1 MGEPAGL
8 TQPYRLEY
16 VYKRGLGP
24 VLNAFFNGLK
34 RAQLLGV
41 RGGENE
47 IFCPPS
53 EYHPESAESLT
64 EMVELTGAGE
74 IVHAFWIAQ
83 PLAHHPSKTPFAF
96 ALIRLDQ
103 CSSHFLHIVDT
114 GGDESLACAGLRVR
128 PRWADE
134 RIGSIRDL
142 ESFVPESVDQSC
154 VVMPEGDEL
163 LERLNIP
170 VSLEYQ
176 VRAGRVQSRF
186 LHQLSERKIIGR
198 RSPASQ
204 KVLLPPRGACPQS
217 GELCAA
223 EVEVSDSGTVV
234 AFTVVRIDFPGQ
246 QLKPPYACASVL
258 LDGAD
263 QPILHL
269 LKGLPGSLRIG
280 MRVVAVWRDEALASM
295 QAIDYFCALDEA
307 DAAADTYAEH
317 L

>member
-24 VLNAFFNGLK
+24 VLSAFFNGLK
-34 RAQLLGV
+34 QARLFGV
-41 RGGENE
+41 RGGPGE

-53 EYHPESAESLT
+53 EYHPESAQSLT
-64 EMVELTGAGE
+64 EMVELRGDGE
-74 IVHAFWIAQ
+74 VVQAFWISD
-83 PLAHHPSKTPFAF
+83 PLPHHPLQRPFAF

-103 CSSHFLHIVDT
+103 CSSNFLHIVDT
-114 GGDESLACAGLRVR
+114 DGDESLACAGLRVR
-128 PRWADE
+128 PSWADE
-134 RIGSIRDL
+134 RVGSIRDL
-142 ESFVPESVDQSC
+142 ASFMPESRAQQ
-154 VVMPEGDEL
+154 PTIQPPGDEL
-163 LERLNIP
+163 VERLGIP
-170 VSLEYQ
+170 VLLDYQ
-176 VRAGRVQSRF
+176 VRAGRVQSQF
-186 LHQLSERKIIGR
+186 LRQLRERKIMGR

-217 GELCAA
+217 GGLCAG

-269 LKGLPGSLRIG
+269 LKGEPGTLRIG
-280 MRVVAVWRDEALASM
+280 MRVVAVWCDEAMASM
-295 QAIDYFCALDEA
+295 QAIDYFHALDEA
-307 DAAADTYAEH
+307 DAAPSSYSEH